1 MEKYS
6 KSYWVCLWLSLLA
19 LIIVVTV
26 MFSSCKILHTKKE
39 SKNDTTRVIKSDLT
53 IKDTSSTGSTKTD
66 NTQSTDKYEWWR
78 IIASLPKGDT
88 NVYNI
93 NTYPAPATVIYE
105 GGSGVKEEQ
114 REIRDSSWDN
124 KMTMLVA
131 QAIDSMNRKIS
142 NLEERSKT
150 ETKGVGLLTLIL
162 IGAGFLIANKLLG
175 FLGSNYTIK
184 KTVKP

>member
-1 MEKYS
+1 MEKFS
-6 KSYWVCLWLSLLA
+6 KSYLVCLWLALLA
-19 LIIVVTV
+19 LIIVVSLL
-26 MFSSCKILHTKKE
+26 FSSCKILHTKKE
-39 SKNDTTRVIKSDLT
+39 SKNDTTRVIKADLSV
-53 IKDTSSTGSTKTD
+53 KDTSSKGSIKKD
-66 NTQSTDKYEWWR
+66 DTQSTDKYEWWR
-78 IIASLPKGDT
+78 IITSLPKGDT

-114 REIRDSSWDN
+114 RQIMDSSWDN

-142 NLEERSKT
+142 NLENNSRT
-150 ETKGVGLLTLIL
+150 ETKGVGLMTILL

-175 FLGSNYTIK
+175 FLGGNYTITK
-184 KTVKP
+184 KVKS